1 MYQFNGKQWKVM
13 LVEYYRLNLV
23 KRKKYKIIKFQKI
36 ILCEKIKVEEFDIE
50 LVYFKIFV
58 IIEDMKC

>member
-36 ILCEKIKVEEFDIE
+36 ILCGKIKVEEFDIE

>member
-13 LVEYYRLNLV
+13 LVEYYRFNLV